1 MPKDYSNFLTNTQ
14 ANLESWLNS
23 IGGNWRGLTLET
35 LQHFHCGFF
44 SQWGKEKTPRVII
57 PSSNTTFLAR
67 LTVPIESLPANVQK
81 TVKAKQHSGTKMIF
95 NATALDSK
103 KTILVVEGYVDA
115 MSIWQ
120 ATSGNFP
127 VVALGGAD
135 SGKILLDEVAKHS
148 EENNSVKPQFI
159 LLLDSDE
166 IGRQSAK
173 KLRDELIKTNC
184 PTVLNFLSETESKI
198 DANDILQTD
207 SAELQK
213 IICEIYQSAEISLKK
228 FTTHTNF

>member
-1 MPKDYSNFLTNTQ
+1 M
-14 ANLESWLNS
+14 
-23 IGGNWRGLTLET
+23 TLYT
-35 LQHFHCGFF
+35 LKYFHYGFF

-166 IGRQSAK
+166 TGRKSSK
-173 KLRDELIKTNC
+173 KLRDELIQANC
-184 PTVLNFLSETESKI
+184 PTV
-198 DANDILQTD
+198 
-207 SAELQK
+207 
-213 IICEIYQSAEISLKK
+213 
-228 FTTHTNF
+228 